1 MPISSRTILDCLRPT
16 SRSLRDSSSCTAWA
30 WCSRPYRSSSL
41 LCSESGL
48 PRGRQRRQAPAFST
62 PSSSYPLC
70 AAHNPRGESSLF
82 LFFLTLRVAANQSA
96 HKKHSCAKQCK
107 HSGLRRLRIIAMP
120 ATHISIYLANM
131 DFFAIRGLMVLSF
144 DRSFFGHGASCPIP
158 SVAFLLTG

>member
-1 MPISSRTILDCLRPT
+1 
-16 SRSLRDSSSCTAWA
+16 
-30 WCSRPYRSSSL
+30 
-41 LCSESGL
+41 
-48 PRGRQRRQAPAFST
+48 
-62 PSSSYPLC
+62 
-70 AAHNPRGESSLF
+70 
-82 LFFLTLRVAANQSA
+82 LTLRVAANQSA